1 MIRNNKELRQGLLLF
16 AVVTVLLS
24 IAGWFHSPLT
34 ALLVFLGG
42 AAGALIYF
50 LTEYRRY
57 RKLEKLSAQLE
68 RLMQDGTSLS
78 IADYE
83 EGELSVLASQLQKV
97 TLRLKENAEALSRD
111 KRFLADSL
119 ADISHQLR
127 TPLTT
132 MNLTLG
138 LLKNDP
144 EPAEREELLREFSA
158 LLSRTEWLV
167 ETLLKLSRLDAGMVP
182 LSPGTCTAG
191 SLFAR
196 SSEPLL
202 IPMELKEQTLTMEG
216 EEIPLTV
223 DPVWI
228 AEAIGNIL
236 KNCVEHTP
244 AGGTIR
250 LSAEDNPLY
259 TAIVIEDDGPGF
271 AGEDLPHLFE
281 RFYKGKNGTSNGYG
295 IGLALAQKIITA
307 QGGTI
312 QASNGENGA
321 CFTIRFY
328 KTVM

>member
-1 MIRNNKELRQGLLLF
+1 MIRNNKELRQGLLLYG
-16 AVVTVLLS
+16 AVTTVLAV
-24 IAGWFHSPLT
+24 AGWFHSPLT

-42 AAGALIYF
+42 AVGALVYF

-57 RKLEKLSAQLE
+57 KKLESLSAQLR
-68 RLMQDGTSLS
+68 RLLQNGTSLS

-83 EGELSVLASQLQKV
+83 EGELSVLASELQKV
-97 TLRLKENAEALSRD
+97 TLRLKENAEALTRD
-111 KRFLADSL
+111 KRFLVDSL

-144 EPAEREELLREFSA
+144 APAERDELLREFST
-158 LLSRTEWLV
+158 LLDRMEWLV

-182 LSPGTCTAG
+182 FKPEALTAG
-191 SLFAR
+191 DLFTR

-202 IPMELKEQTLTMEG
+202 IPMELKEQVLQAEG
-216 EEIPLTV
+216 EETTLSV
-223 DPVWI
+223 DPAWT

-244 AGGTIR
+244 EGGTIK
-250 LSAEDNPLY
+250 LSAEDNAIY
-259 TAIVIEDDGPGF
+259 TALVIEDDGPGF
-271 AGEDLPHLFE
+271 DIKDLPHLFE
-281 RFYKGKNGTSNGYG
+281 RFYKGKIGTSNGFG
-295 IGLALAQKIITA
+295 IGLSLAQKIITA

-312 QASNGENGA
+312 RALNGQSGA

-328 KTVM
+328 KTNL